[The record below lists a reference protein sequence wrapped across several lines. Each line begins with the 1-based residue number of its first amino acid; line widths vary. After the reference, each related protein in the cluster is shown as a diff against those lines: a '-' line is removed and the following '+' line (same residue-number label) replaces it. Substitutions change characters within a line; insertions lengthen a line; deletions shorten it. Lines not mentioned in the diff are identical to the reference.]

1 MARSHANDWFGT
13 VAANVLILLFGL
25 ATGILAA
32 RLLAPEGR
40 GALATV
46 VFWPSLLTS
55 IGLLSLPAALVYRRG
70 RPDVQRPV
78 IASTAICFSLA
89 LSLVCVA
96 LGYVVLPIALPDST
110 LLVLTR
116 AFLIAFVPFNFLA
129 LTLLAIDQSDLRFHR
144 YNVFRIVPS
153 GVYLIGLLALWS
165 AGAISVEAAVW
176 AIWAGT
182 FLTAILRLFFARGE
196 LRARPSMAE
205 ARALAANAIRFHGGA
220 IFSLLFSQADRFAV
234 IVFWDSKTIGL
245 YVVAF
250 TLASAGLGAVSM
262 AFRDLLFPRL
272 AAIQDTDEQKRL
284 MGQTLRY
291 ATLLLIPSAMFV
303 AVLSPWLLP
312 LLFGKAFAGA
322 VNLCLLLVLAYVP
335 AAIRDIVSNGL
346 RGMGE
351 WKACIFGEAIALGM
365 LAFAVWPLASFYG
378 VLGVPIALLIANCLS
393 ILYLFVLLR
402 HRFELHAR
410 DVWGL
415 QSSTLREV
423 VDHGIRRL
431 KDFRGAKAGP

>member
-1 MARSHANDWFGT
+1 MARSHADAWFGT
-13 VAANVLILLFGL
+13 VAANVLILLCGL

-46 VFWPSLLTS
+46 LFWPSLLTS
-55 IGLLSLPAALVYRRG
+55 VGLLSLPAALVYRRG
-70 RPDVQRPV
+70 TPGVHRPV
-78 IASTAICFSLA
+78 IASTAICLCLA
-89 LSLVCVA
+89 IALVCVA
-96 LGYVVLPIALPDST
+96 LGYAILPAAVSESN
-110 LLVLTR
+110 LLALTR
-116 AFLIAFVPFNFLA
+116 IYLLAFVPFTFLA

-144 YNVFRIVPS
+144 YNVFRLIPS
-153 GVYLIGLLALWS
+153 GVYLIGLLALWGT
-165 AGAISVEAAVW
+165 GAISVEAAVW
-176 AIWAGT
+176 ATWMGT
-182 FLTAILRLFFARGE
+182 FLTAVIRLYFARDE
-196 LRARPSMAE
+196 LRARPSMTE
-205 ARALAANAIRFHGGA
+205 ARALAVNAMRFHGGT
-220 IFSLLFSQADRFAV
+220 IFSLLLSQADRLAV
-234 IVFWDSKTIGL
+234 IVFWDARTVGF

-250 TLASAGLGAVSM
+250 TFASAGLGAISM

-272 AAIQDTDEQKRL
+272 SAIRNAEEQKRL

-291 ATLLLIPSAMFV
+291 ATLLLIPCAGFV

-322 VNLCLLLVLAYVP
+322 IGLCLLLVLAYLP
-335 AAIRDIVSNGL
+335 AALRDIVSNGL

-351 WKACIFGEAIALGM
+351 WRACIFGEAIALGM
-365 LAFAVWPLASFYG
+365 FALAVWPLASFYG
-378 VLGVPIALLIANCLS
+378 VLGVPIALLIANCIS

-415 QSSTLREV
+415 QPSTFREV

-431 KDFRGAKAGP
+431 KDFRGAKAGR